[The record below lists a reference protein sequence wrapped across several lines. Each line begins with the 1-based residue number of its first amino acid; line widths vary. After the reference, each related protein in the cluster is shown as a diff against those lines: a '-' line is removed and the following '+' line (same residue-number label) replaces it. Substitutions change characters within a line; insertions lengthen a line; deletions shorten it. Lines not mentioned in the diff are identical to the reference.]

1 MVRTVKFLF
10 FFALFFKKVRE
21 ASAMVEETTRF
32 IRIDLNQFKL
42 HLYLKQETELTLHF
56 DTPSRRFYLSVIGLV
71 VHEMK
76 KRGRITSI
84 PLQEQV
90 DVLALLNKTVGASA
104 GSSKKKHLLRRV
116 YRKWKD
122 ALPDL
127 ENAPLFKVVGR
138 KKRYDESMEKVYG
151 FGEGE
156 KDGWANLFEYNGSYE
171 NLRLR
176 FSIDRLDACLDDV
189 IIVYG
194 ESPAES
200 ANEDAWEGFIAH
212 LKENLEDRPIPEDT
226 HGELKEP
233 ELPLLRQRRWL
244 KSVPGR
250 RLWPVLFAL
259 IALVVGAAIFV
270 VWKTNLFA
278 PQVKVASVEKVAF
291 PVPDEPS
298 IAVLPFR
305 NLSDDPKQEY
315 FSDGLTDDLITDLS
329 KISGLF
335 IIARNSAFTYKDKS
349 VDIRQVAE
357 ELGVRYV
364 LEGSVRRA
372 EEHVRIN
379 AQLID
384 ATTGG
389 HLWAERYDG
398 KMENVFALQ
407 DRITQKI
414 VYALKVK
421 LTAGEEKQIGHK
433 DTDITEAY
441 DAFLKG
447 FAHYRLKTTDDFEQ
461 AIPYLEEAINKDPN
475 YSRAYAALADVYW
488 EIAKLGWEE
497 WWDRHDMSRA
507 EILVKSE
514 KYLQEAMK
522 DPTPLAHFV
531 ASDMRRGQGRH
542 QDSITEAARAIA
554 LDVGDPVGYLAMARA
569 LIWAGS
575 PVEGAEFIKKAMRF
589 DPNYPPEYLH
599 WLGVAQ
605 FGMERFEEAATT
617 LEEAIRRSSYTETPL
632 WLAATYGHLGRV
644 QEAMNAIKMFDEHKA
659 KTGWF
664 FYLDLEFVNIWWLKE
679 QADIKRLRKG
689 LAIAGVPP
697 EKARFAV
704 GRNLISQTNEG
715 PEVKGATT
723 IDVTT
728 AKALFD
734 RGVPFVD
741 VRNMRHWSRGHIP
754 RAVHLSLY
762 TVFSEFELSKIVSKD
777 QEVVIHCDGYT

>member
-1 MVRTVKFLF
+1 
-10 FFALFFKKVRE
+10 
-21 ASAMVEETTRF
+21 MVEETTRF

-42 HLYLKQETELTLHF
+42 HLYLKPEAELTLHF
-56 DTPSRRFYLSVIGLV
+56 DSPSRRFYLSVIGLV

-76 KRGRITSI
+76 KRGKITSI
-84 PLQEQV
+84 PLQEHL
-90 DVLALLNKTVGASA
+90 DVLVLLYKTVGSSA
-104 GSSKKKHLLRRV
+104 GSSKKEHLLRRV

-138 KKRYDESMEKVYG
+138 KKRYDESMDKVYG

-194 ESPAES
+194 ESPAKS

-212 LKENLEDRPIPEDT
+212 LKENLENRSIPEDAD
-226 HGELKEP
+226 GEFKESG
-233 ELPLLRQRRWL
+233 LPLLRQRRWL
-244 KSVPGR
+244 RAVPGR
-250 RLWPVLFAL
+250 WRWPVLLAL
-259 IALVVGAAIFV
+259 IALVVGAAIFA
-270 VWKTNLFA
+270 VWKTNLSA
-278 PQVKVASVEKVAF
+278 PQVKVASGEKMTF
-291 PVPDEPS
+291 PLPDEPS

-329 KISGLF
+329 KISQLF
-335 IIARNSAFTYKDKS
+335 VIARNSVFTYKDKS
-349 VDIRQVAE
+349 VNIRQVAE

-372 EEHVRIN
+372 EDQVRIN

-414 VYALKVK
+414 VSALEVK
-421 LTAGEEKQIGHK
+421 LTAAEKKQIARRE
-433 DTDITEAY
+433 TDSTEAY
-441 DAFLKG
+441 KAFLKG
-447 FAHYRLKTTDDFEQ
+447 FAHYRLKTLDDFEQ

-488 EIAKLGWEE
+488 EIAKMGWKE

-514 KYLQEAMK
+514 KYLHQAMK

-542 QDSITEAARAIA
+542 QDSITEAAHAIT
-554 LDVGDPVGYLAMARA
+554 LDAGDPVGYLAMAGA

-575 PVEGAEFIKKAMRF
+575 PAEGADFIKKAMRF

-617 LEEAIRRSSYTETPL
+617 LEEVIRRSTYTETPL

-644 QEAMNAIKMFDEHKA
+644 QEARNVIKMFDERKA

-679 QADIKRLRKG
+679 QADIERLRKG

-697 EKARFAV
+697 ENPHFTV

-723 IDVTT
+723 IDAAT

-734 RGVPFVD
+734 RRVPFVD
-741 VRNMRHWSRGHIP
+741 VRNMRHWSAGHIP
-754 RAVHLSLY
+754 GAVHLSLH
-762 TVFSEFELSKIVSKD
+762 TVFSESQLSKTVSKD

>member
-1 MVRTVKFLF
+1 MEFRIGINLGDVVGEEGRIYGDGVNIAARVEGLAEGGGVCISGTVFDQVKDKVGLEYDYLGKKTVKN
-10 FFALFFKKVRE
+10 
-21 ASAMVEETTRF
+21 
-32 IRIDLNQFKL
+32 I
-42 HLYLKQETELTLHF
+42 TE
-56 DTPSRRFYLSVIGLV
+56 PV
-71 VHEMK
+71 
-76 KRGRITSI
+76 
-84 PLQEQV
+84 
-90 DVLALLNKTVGASA
+90 
-104 GSSKKKHLLRRV
+104 RV
-116 YRKWKD
+116 YRVLSFPGAAAHRVAQAKE
-122 ALPDL
+122 AL
-127 ENAPLFKVVGR
+127 GR
-138 KKRYDESMEKVYG
+138 KWRK
-151 FGEGE
+151 
-156 KDGWANLFEYNGSYE
+156 AALA
-171 NLRLR
+171 
-176 FSIDRLDACLDDV
+176 IAA
-189 IIVYG
+189 IV
-194 ESPAES
+194 
-200 ANEDAWEGFIAH
+200 F
-212 LKENLEDRPIPEDT
+212 
-226 HGELKEP
+226 
-233 ELPLLRQRRWL
+233 
-244 KSVPGR
+244 
-250 RLWPVLFAL
+250 
-259 IALVVGAAIFV
+259 VGAALAAWYFY
-270 VWKTNLFA
+270 FQPSR
-278 PQVKVASVEKVAF
+278 PQVEVASVEKMAF
-291 PVPDEPS
+291 PLPDKPS
-298 IAVLPFR
+298 IAVLPFV
-305 NLSDDPKQEY
+305 NMSEDAKQEY
-315 FSDGLTDDLITDLS
+315 FSDGITEDLITDLS

-335 IIARNSAFTYKDKS
+335 VIARNSVFTYKSKP
-349 VDIRQVAE
+349 VQIRQVAE

-372 EEHVRIN
+372 EDQVRIN

-398 KMENVFALQ
+398 KIENVFALQ

-414 VYALKVK
+414 VSALKVK
-421 LTAGEEKQIGHK
+421 LTAGEEKQIARK
-433 DTDITEAY
+433 DTDSTEAY

-447 FAHYRLKTTDDFEQ
+447 FAHYRLKTPDDFEQ

-488 EIAKLGWEE
+488 EIAKMGWKE

-507 EILVKSE
+507 EIMVKSE

-554 LDVGDPVGYLAMARA
+554 LDAGDPVAYLAMGRA

-575 PVEGAEFIKKAMRF
+575 PVEGADFIKKAMRL

-605 FGMERFEEAATT
+605 FSMERFAEAATT
-617 LEEAIRRSSYTETPL
+617 LEEAFKRSTYTETPL

-644 QEAMNAIKMFDEHKA
+644 QEAMNAIQTFNERKA

-679 QADIKRLRKG
+679 QADIERLRKG

-697 EKARFAV
+697 ENARFTV

-723 IDVTT
+723 IDATT

-734 RGVPFVD
+734 RRVTFVD
-741 VRNMRHWSRGHIP
+741 VRNLRHWSKGHIP
-754 RAVHLSLY
+754 GAVHLSFH
-762 TVFSEFELSKIVSKD
+762 TVFSEFQLSKTVSND